1 MLRDPQGA
9 DFGVFVPS
17 RPAERRS
24 RTQGARLA
32 PRDEKFK
39 SFYFAQAGRLKRF
52 ALLLTA
58 DPEEADDLTQEA
70 LLRAYRSWGRIRG
83 EDPGPYVRRVLVNL
97 HRTSIRRKIL
107 ERNHLRGGEEIT
119 PSHDHRVEQAL
130 RVAAALRR
138 LSPAQRVTV
147 ALRFY
152 EDLPYTEIARVLD
165 RPLGTVK
172 SDLHRALARVRPLL
186 DDEGSEVR

>member
-1 MLRDPQGA
+1 MTSETANEHGQACLQISARNNEFK
-9 DFGVFVPS
+9 DFYG
-17 RPAERRS
+17 
-24 RTQGARLA
+24 QRL
-32 PRDEKFK
+32 
-39 SFYFAQAGRLKRF
+39 GRLKRL
-52 ALLLTA
+52 ALLLTG
-58 DPEEADDLTQEA
+58 DPQEADDLAQEA

-83 EDPGPYVRRVLVNL
+83 EDPGPYVRRILVNL

-107 ERNHLRGGEEIT
+107 ERKHLRGAGEEIT